1 MCLCPTAAT
10 TAGGCRATVG
20 TPKAPTSLP
29 SPLGAD
35 LAPKQRGDPADSC
48 CPLVSVPLPVPAAPS
63 GFPALSAEQTSAFL
77 PRRVWRQWWFVVQSL
92 SGCAGRAGNLQRV
105 QGLEPEERS
114 LRLGSGAPGGR
125 GAGGQ
130 VRGSP
135 PPRLAD
141 TWYQPGTLQSLKSA
155 PLPCIT
161 PLSSSCLG
169 HIGTCL
175 TEQTPPQQVSL
186 GLPFSHFGPRSPGG
200 PGLMPNPPLLIAVRS
215 ERLLCLNVLPS
226 RSPRS

>member
-1 MCLCPTAAT
+1 MVRGSEPLRLRRQSWKSAAGSRPG
-10 TAGGCRATVG
+10 AGGTISA
-20 TPKAPTSLP
+20 
-29 SPLGAD
+29 
-35 LAPKQRGDPADSC
+35 
-48 CPLVSVPLPVPAAPS
+48 S
-63 GFPALSAEQTSAFL
+63 GL
-77 PRRVWRQWWFVVQSL
+77 RRPGGQ
-92 SGCAGRAGNLQRV
+92 
-105 QGLEPEERS
+105 
-114 LRLGSGAPGGR
+114 GGR
-125 GAGGQ
+125 GAGE
-130 VRGSP
+130 RE
-135 PPRLAD
+135 PPRRGLAD

-226 RSPRS
+226 RSPEVLTEARTMLQPQE